1 MPKFYLT
8 TPIYYVNDVPHI
20 GHAYTTILADV
31 IKRYKQQRGYRVL
44 FLTGTDEHGQKIE
57 KSANKQGLTPKQ
69 LADSMVERFKQL
81 WQTLNIEYDHFIRT
95 TDEVHIK
102 GVQKIFSKVK
112 EKGDIYLGEYAGH
125 YCISCENFIPESVEE
140 TADGKRTCPDCG
152 RPTDNRVKEKCYFFR
167 LSAYGD
173 RLLKFYEENPE
184 FVTPRSRMNEV
195 VSFVKMGLRDLS
207 VTRSTVKWGV
217 PVPGDPQQTIYVWFD
232 ALSNYITAI
241 DYLNEGKRFTTY
253 WPADLHIMAKDIL
266 KYHAVYWPA
275 FLMAAGLPLPKKE
288 LIHGWWLKDEKKI
301 SKSSGNVLDPHILLK
316 HFNPD
321 AIRYFLMR
329 EASIGADGNF
339 SHEGFINRVNTD
351 LTNDWA
357 NLVSRTTGMIEK
369 YFANSF
375 NQPAVYTDKEE
386 EIRGRFGTLEKTALD
401 CFDQYQFNR
410 GLEAIF
416 EYINYLN
423 RYIVEAQPWNLA
435 KEEANQPRLA
445 GVLKTLTR
453 AILSVNALL
462 APILTDT
469 AAKVRTI
476 FNAPGQDL
484 GWHDLPEVF
493 SILPGMQ
500 LFPRVDSKVFFA
512 EAPQE
517 GDAAQQAGAA
527 APQGDAAQQAGAAA
541 DAAFSLPT
549 IPDAAN
555 VIEIEDFKKVQM
567 VVARVLEAEKVEKA
581 DKLLK
586 LKIDTGDGTRT
597 LVAGIALFYKPEDL
611 VGRKIIIV
619 KNLKPA
625 KLRGILSEGMI
636 LAASDA
642 NNRPYVPILP
652 DDTPVG
658 AILK

>member
-1 MPKFYLT
+1 MEKFYLT

-31 IKRYKQQRGYRVL
+31 IKRYKQLRGYRVF

-57 KSANKQGLTPKQ
+57 RSAVRQGLAPKQ
-69 LADSMVERFKQL
+69 LADSMVERFKEL
-81 WQTLNIEYDHFIRT
+81 WRILNIGYDMFIRT
-95 TDEVHIK
+95 TDEIHVK
-102 GVQKIFSKVK
+102 GVQKIFSRVK
-112 EKGDIYLGEYAGH
+112 ERGDIYLGEYAGH
-125 YCISCENFIPESVEE
+125 YCISCENFIPDSVEE
-140 TADGKRTCPDCG
+140 TTDGKKVCPDCG

-173 RLLKFYEENPE
+173 KLLKFYEENPD

-217 PVPGDPQQTIYVWFD
+217 PVPGDPQQTVYVWFD
-232 ALSNYITAI
+232 ALSNYVTAI
-241 DYLNEGKRFTTY
+241 DYLDEGERFGAF

-275 FLMAAGLPLPKKE
+275 FLMAAGLPLPRKE
-288 LIHGWWLKDEKKI
+288 LIHGWWLKDEKKM

-316 HFNPD
+316 YFSAD

-329 EASIGADGNF
+329 EAPIGADGNF
-339 SHEGFINRVNTD
+339 SHEGFISRVNTD

-375 NQPAVYTDKEE
+375 QDAALYTGKEE
-386 EIRGRFGTLEKTALD
+386 EIRQRYCELENGVLD

-410 GLEAIF
+410 GLESIF
-416 EYINYLN
+416 EYVNQLN

-435 KEEANQPRLA
+435 KETENLPRLA
-445 GVLKTLTR
+445 AVLKTLAR
-453 AILSVNALL
+453 AILSVNTLL
-462 APILTDT
+462 SPILPET
-469 AAKVRTI
+469 AAKVRAI
-476 FNAPGQDL
+476 FNSPELEL
-484 GWHDLPEVF
+484 GWKNLPEAF
-493 SILPGMQ
+493 AINPGAQ
-500 LFPRVDSKVFFA
+500 LFPRVDSKVFFG
-512 EAPQE
+512 EV
-517 GDAAQQAGAA
+517 
-527 APQGDAAQQAGAAA
+527 PQGDAVPQV
-541 DAAFSLPT
+541 DPT
-549 IPDAAN
+549 GL
-555 VIEIEDFKKVQM
+555 IEIQDFKKVQM
-567 VVARVLEAEKVEKA
+567 VVARVLAAEKVQKA
-581 DKLLK
+581 DKLLQ
-586 LKIDTGDGTRT
+586 LKIDTGSDTRT
-597 LVAGIALFYKPEDL
+597 LVAGIAQYYKPEEL
-611 VGRKIIIV
+611 IGRKIIIV

-625 KLRGILSEGMI
+625 KLRGILSQGMI

-642 NNRPYVPILP
+642 ANRPYIPVLP

>member
-1 MPKFYLT
+1 MEKFYLT

-31 IKRYKQQRGYRVL
+31 IKRYKELRGCRVF

-57 KSANKQGLTPKQ
+57 RSAAKQGLTPKA
-69 LADSMVERFKQL
+69 LADSMVEHFKEL
-81 WQTLNIEYDHFIRT
+81 WRLLNIGYDGFIRT
-95 TDEVHIK
+95 TDEVHVK
-102 GVQKIFSKVK
+102 GVQKIFSRVM
-112 EKGDIYLGEYAGH
+112 EKGDIYLDEYAGH
-125 YCISCENFIPESVEE
+125 YCISCENFIPDSVEE
-140 TADGKRTCPDCG
+140 SADGKRICPDCG
-152 RPTDNRVKEKCYFFR
+152 RPTDNRVSEKCYFFR

-173 RLLKFYEENPE
+173 KLLKFYGENPD

-207 VTRSTVKWGV
+207 VTRSTVKWGI

-232 ALSNYITAI
+232 ALSNYLTAI
-241 DYLNEGKRFTTY
+241 DYLNEGERFASL

-288 LIHGWWLKDEKKI
+288 LIHGWWLKDEKKM

-316 HFNPD
+316 HFSAD

-339 SHEGFINRVNTD
+339 SHEGFISRVNTD

-369 YFANSF
+369 YFSNVFQGA
-375 NQPAVYTDKEE
+375 ALYTDKEK
-386 EIRGRFGTLEKTALD
+386 EIRARYVELEKTVLNH
-401 CFDQYQFNR
+401 FDQYQFNR
-410 GLEAIF
+410 GLESVF
-416 EYINYLN
+416 EYINSLN

-435 KEEANQPRLA
+435 KEKENEARLA
-445 GVLKTLTR
+445 AVLKTLAR

-462 APILTDT
+462 APILPDS
-469 AAKVRTI
+469 AARVRGI
-476 FNAPGQDL
+476 FNAADPGL
-484 GWHDLPEVF
+484 GWKDLPEAF
-493 SILPGMQ
+493 AITQGGQ
-500 LFPRVDSKVFFA
+500 LFPRVDSKAFFNETETA
-512 EAPQE
+512 LDSASQGAIMTETAIPQKVE
-517 GDAAQQAGAA
+517 TPPAA
-527 APQGDAAQQAGAAA
+527 AAAEG
-541 DAAFSLPT
+541 L
-549 IPDAAN
+549 
-555 VIEIEDFKKVQM
+555 IEIQDFKKVQM
-567 VVARVLEAEKVEKA
+567 VVARVLTAEKVAKA
-581 DKLLK
+581 DKLLQ
-586 LKIDTGDGTRT
+586 LSIDTGSDTRT
-597 LVAGIALFYKPEDL
+597 LVAGIAQYYAPEDL

-625 KLRGILSEGMI
+625 KLRGILSQGMI

-642 NNRPYVPILP
+642 GNRPYIPILP
-652 DDTPVG
+652 EDTPIG

>member
-1 MPKFYLT
+1 MEKFYLT

-20 GHAYTTILADV
+20 GHAYTTILADA
-31 IKRYKQQRGYRVL
+31 IKRYKQLRGYRVF

-57 KSANKQGLTPKQ
+57 RGAAKQGLTPKQ
-69 LADSMVERFKQL
+69 LADVMVEHFKQL
-81 WQTLNIEYDHFIRT
+81 WQLLNIDYDRFIRT
-95 TDEVHIK
+95 TDEEHVK
-102 GVQKIFSKVK
+102 GVQKIFAKVR

-125 YCISCENFIPESVEE
+125 YCISCENFIPDSVEE
-140 TADGKRTCPDCG
+140 TADGTRTCPECG

-173 RLLKFYEENPE
+173 KLLKFFEENPD

-217 PVPGDPQQTIYVWFD
+217 PVPGDEQQTIYVWFD

-241 DYLNEGKRFTTY
+241 DYVNEGERFNAF

-288 LIHGWWLKDEKKI
+288 LIHGWWLKDEKKM

-316 HFNPD
+316 HFSAD

-375 NQPAVYTDKEE
+375 RDAARYTAKEN
-386 EIRGRFGTLEKTALD
+386 EIRDRYVELEKAVLEN
-401 CFDQYQFNR
+401 FDQYQFNR
-410 GLEAIF
+410 GLEIIF
-416 EYINYLN
+416 EYINSLN

-435 KEEANQPRLA
+435 KEKENEPRLA
-445 GVLKTLTR
+445 AVLKTLAR
-453 AILSVNALL
+453 AIVSVNTLL
-462 APILTDT
+462 SPILPDT
-469 AAKVRTI
+469 AAKVRGI
-476 FNAPGQDL
+476 FNAPDQGL
-484 GWHDLPEVF
+484 GWKELPEAF
-493 SILPGMQ
+493 AIRPGAQ
-500 LFPRVDSKVFFA
+500 LFPRVDSKVFFT
-512 EAPQE
+512 
-517 GDAAQQAGAA
+517 D
-527 APQGDAAQQAGAAA
+527 APQGDVAPQAGPPAGTPQQGTAAPAADDFQQAG
-541 DAAFSLPT
+541 
-549 IPDAAN
+549 PDN
-555 VIEIEDFKKVQM
+555 LIEIQDFKKVQL
-567 VVARVLEAEKVEKA
+567 VVARVLAAEKVEKA

-586 LKIDTGDGTRT
+586 LQIDTGGDTRT
-597 LVAGIALFYKPEDL
+597 LVAGIALYYKPEDL

-625 KLRGILSEGMI
+625 KLRGILSQGMI

-642 NNRPYVPILP
+642 DNRPYIPILP
-652 DDTPVG
+652 EDTPVG

>member
-31 IKRYKQQRGYRVL
+31 IKRYKQQRGYQVL

-57 KSANKQGLTPKQ
+57 KSASKQELTPKQ
-69 LADSMVERFKQL
+69 LADSMVKSFKQL
-81 WQTLNIEYDHFIRT
+81 WQTLNIDYDHFIRT
-95 TDEVHIK
+95 TDDVHIK
-102 GVQKIFSKVK
+102 GVQKIFAKVR

-125 YCISCENFIPESVEE
+125 YCISCENFIPDSVEE

-173 RLLKFYEENPE
+173 RLLTFYEENPE

-241 DYLNEGKRFTTY
+241 DYLGEGERFNAF

-375 NQPAVYTDKEE
+375 DRPAAYTDKEE
-386 EIRGRFGTLEKTALD
+386 GIRGRYGALEKTVLD
-401 CFDQYQFNR
+401 CFDGYQFNR

-416 EYINYLN
+416 EYINQLN

-435 KEEANQPRLA
+435 KDEANRPRLA
-445 GVLKTLTR
+445 GVLKTLAR
-453 AILSVNALL
+453 AILSVNTLL
-462 APILTDT
+462 APILTET
-469 AAKVRTI
+469 ATKVRAI
-476 FNAPGQDL
+476 FNAPAQGI
-484 GWHDLPEVF
+484 GWQDLPEVF
-493 SILPGMQ
+493 SILPGTQ
-500 LFPRVDSKVFFA
+500 LFPRVDGKVFFGET
-512 EAPQE
+512 EAAPLSSADR
-517 GDAAQQAGAA
+517 DAASS
-527 APQGDAAQQAGAAA
+527 D
-541 DAAFSLPT
+541 
-549 IPDAAN
+549 

-567 VVARVLEAEKVEKA
+567 VVAKVLEAEKVEKA

-611 VGRKIIIV
+611 VGRKII
-619 KNLKPA
+619 
-625 KLRGILSEGMI
+625 
-636 LAASDA
+636 
-642 NNRPYVPILP
+642 
-652 DDTPVG
+652 
-658 AILK
+658 

>member
-1 MPKFYLT
+1 MEKFYLT

-20 GHAYTTILADV
+20 GHAYTTIMADV
-31 IKRYKQQRGYRVL
+31 IKRYKQLRGFRVF

-57 KSANKQGLTPKQ
+57 RSAAKQGLTPKQ
-69 LADSMVERFKQL
+69 LADTMVERFREL
-81 WQTLNIEYDHFIRT
+81 WRELGIEYDLFIRT
-95 TDEVHIK
+95 TDEIHVK
-102 GVQKIFSKVK
+102 GVQKIFSRVM
-112 EKGDIYLGEYAGH
+112 EKDDIYLGEYAGH
-125 YCISCENFIPESVEE
+125 YCISCENFIPDSVEE
-140 TADGKRTCPDCG
+140 SADGKRTCPDCG

-173 RLLKFYEENPE
+173 KLLKFYEENPD

-241 DYLNEGKRFTTY
+241 DYLEEGERFKAF

-288 LIHGWWLKDEKKI
+288 LIHGWWLKDEKKM

-316 HFNPD
+316 VFSAD

-375 NQPAVYTDKEE
+375 QDAALYTAKEN
-386 EIRGRFGTLEKTALD
+386 EIRDRYVKLEKAVLD
-401 CFDQYQFNR
+401 YFDQYQFNR
-410 GLEAIF
+410 GLESIF
-416 EYINYLN
+416 EYVNSLN

-435 KEEANQPRLA
+435 KEEENTPRLA
-445 GVLKTLTR
+445 AVLKTLAR
-453 AILSVNALL
+453 AILSVNTLL
-462 APILTDT
+462 SPILPDT
-469 AAKVRTI
+469 SAKVRGI
-476 FNAPGQDL
+476 FNAPDL
-484 GWHDLPEVF
+484 GLGWKDLPEAF
-493 SILPGMQ
+493 AIQPGIQ
-500 LFPRVDSKVFFA
+500 LFPRVDSKVFFN
-512 EAPQE
+512 E
-517 GDAAQQAGAA
+517 
-527 APQGDAAQQAGAAA
+527 APQGDAAPQAGAVQQAGSTAPQGSAAA
-541 DAAFSLPT
+541 EGL
-549 IPDAAN
+549 
-555 VIEIEDFKKVQM
+555 IEIQDFKKVQM
-567 VVARVLEAEKVEKA
+567 VVARVLAAEKVEKA

-586 LKIDTGDGTRT
+586 LQIDTGSDTRT
-597 LVAGIALFYKPEDL
+597 LVAGIALYYKPEDL

-642 NNRPYVPILP
+642 GNRPYIPILP